1 MLSWFFA
8 RLALFLA
15 TLFVVLTIWFVD
27 ANLVNRALD
36 ANQWLTRHVAG
47 ALDDSG
53 RLQTAFRVMNMER
66 VLLFIEI
73 MAALL
78 GIAIYVR
85 QRIERALLRMRGRE
99 LDRREPPPD
108 AASIANI
115 EPGDAPEKKR
125 PS

>member
-1 MLSWFFA
+1 MYRMLSWFFT

-36 ANQWLTRHVAG
+36 ANQWVARSVAG
-47 ALDDSG
+47 ALDASG
-53 RLQTAFRVMNMER
+53 RLQTAFRMMNLER

-78 GIAIYVR
+78 GIGIYLRVLAGR
-85 QRIERALLRMRGRE
+85 GLRTLRTRRHPDEVQTRPTRATE
-99 LDRREPPPD
+99 
-108 AASIANI
+108 A
-115 EPGDAPEKKR
+115 
-125 PS
+125 